1 MRIYRPSGFVLAILS
16 LASLSSPDDRFVRAG
31 GPLLTTRTG
40 RAFVWN
46 VSRPIAYTPDQGPLG
61 PLTNDQAVALT
72 QEIFSIWAS
81 IPTTTIR
88 FQPSGQLLT
97 TDVTGSNVMSVL
109 DDLVEDCRAG
119 RGCVNPVIFDSDG
132 SVTDALLGIGS
143 RRRVAG
149 FAGPRVLSSLR
160 ILQGTVTING
170 LFANQQDRL
179 RGIMVHEVGH
189 FAGLDHTQI
198 NLDAVF
204 DGNPGNDDT
213 VPTMIPVFTSSF
225 RVETWATPKIDDIA
239 AISSLYPTTSF
250 ARTTGTIRGRILY
263 PDGVGFMGA
272 NVIARKVDDPQR
284 IAVSSVSGF
293 QHIGTISDKEWDLRY
308 RGSDNP
314 DLLGFY
320 EIRGLPPGEYTVEI
334 EELDGSFTGGSSV
347 GPLDPPASLPGPP
360 EFYSGDSESDDDPP
374 QSKATVFVAAG
385 AIVDNINIIL
395 NTRVSRPANDRCDQ
409 ATIISG
415 PSFTDRINVFEA
427 STDKDDPRQSC
438 AEDRLN
444 SHSVWYRFTPPSNGT
459 ITVSTNGSS
468 FGFDTVLTVYTG
480 TCSMLREVA
489 CNDDDDV
496 GTKSRVKMD
505 VMAGTT
511 YLIEV
516 TKLGGP
522 LTRIFDA
529 NLVLTFTFTTGAT
542 ETESPQDAGAT
553 ASTTASESAMSQ
565 FVSESEPNNSIT
577 QADPITPPVTVTA
590 TLDPAGDTDFFS
602 FSGTQGQQAT
612 ITLTAQSLSPGTGID
627 TVVTLFLSTGQ
638 QIGEN
643 DDAGPST
650 LDSRLV
656 VTLPTTGRY
665 VFRVRDFNGRG
676 GRNFVYHA
684 QVVLSGAQPPP
695 PGNAEFEPNN
705 TPPQANTISPDVTV
719 RGILSPTG
727 DVDFFTFSANAGQR
741 LRIDVDAQTLT
752 PPSAADTVI
761 ELFGSNGKKIA
772 ENDDEA
778 PGQLDSL
785 LEVTL
790 TESGRFFFSIRD
802 LNNKGGSAFTYQ
814 VTVRLTGGG
823 PPGRHVESEPNNTIA
838 QADGVVPDVTVAGT
852 LDPGGDVDFFGFDV
866 TSGQTIT
873 VEIRARSLTPASDAD
888 TVITLFDGRGN
899 QLAENDDFGG
909 SLDSRL
915 DFSATTSGRVFLR
928 VRNFGPKGGPTYT
941 YEAVITR
948 RGVIP
953 PPQINT
959 ESEPNNSTA
968 QANPITPPVTV
979 RGTINPAGDVDFFV
993 FDGRRGQQLLVDID
1007 AQTLTPPS
1015 SLDSVVTLMDS
1026 RGNQLA
1032 ENDDA
1037 DGSLDSRLQVTLPST
1052 GRYLIR
1058 IRHFD
1063 QKGGPAYTYNAV
1075 VTLTEPGGGRL
1086 PVTEQEP
1093 NNTIQQANTITPNVT
1108 ISGSFGQFGDTDVF
1122 SFSGRAGQRVT
1133 IVTRADRLA
1142 PPSPADTV
1150 VSVLDAGGRQLATN
1164 NDDPRG
1170 GTRDSFLEATLP
1182 STGTFFVSLRDVF
1195 NRGGKSFVYEMDVTL
1210 MGTAGTS
1217 VESEPNDTFASANDI
1232 DPETTIS
1239 ATINPA
1245 GDVDVFSFE
1254 AQAGQ
1259 FITVDVD
1266 AQSLSPPSPA
1276 AIKIELFFLNVKLA
1290 ESDGSFLSRDP
1301 LIVFIAPFGGRYF
1314 IRVTETEGL
1323 GGPSFDYQV
1332 SVRLP

>member
-1 MRIYRPSGFVLAILS
+1 MRIYRPSALVLAILS
-16 LASLSSPDDRFVRAG
+16 LASLSTPDDQFVRAG
-31 GPLLTTRTG
+31 GPFLTTRTG

-46 VSRPIAYTPDQGPLG
+46 VARPIVYTPDQGPLG

-72 QEIFSIWAS
+72 QEIFAVWAS

-97 TDVTGSNVMSVL
+97 TDVTGNNVMSVL
-109 DDLVEDCRAG
+109 DDLVEDCRIG

-149 FAGPRVLSSLR
+149 FAGPRLLSSLR

-170 LFANQQDRL
+170 LFANQRDRL

-204 DGNPGNDDT
+204 DGDPSNDDT
-213 VPTMIPVFTSSF
+213 VPTMIPVFASNF
-225 RVETWATPKIDDIA
+225 RVETWAAPKIDDIA
-239 AISSLYPTTSF
+239 AISTLYPTTSF

-272 NVIARKVDDPQR
+272 NVIARKVDDPRR

-293 QHIGTISDKEWDLRY
+293 QHIGTISDKEFDLRY

-347 GPLDPPASLPGPP
+347 GPLDPPASLPGPA
-360 EFYSGDSESDDDPP
+360 EFYSGDAESDTDPP
-374 QSKATVFVAAG
+374 QSKTIISVSAG
-385 AIVDNINIIL
+385 AIVNDINIIL
-395 NTRVSRPANDRCDQ
+395 NTRVNRPANDRCDQ
-409 ATIISG
+409 ATVISG

-444 SHSVWYRFTPPSNGT
+444 SHSVWYRFTPVSNGT

-468 FGFDTVLTVYTG
+468 FGLDTVLSVYTG

-489 CNDDDDV
+489 CNDDDV
-496 GTKSRVKMD
+496 GTKSRIKMD

-516 TKLGGP
+516 TNLGGP
-522 LTRIFDA
+522 LTRVFDA
-529 NLVLTFTFTTGAT
+529 NLVLTFTFTTGTT
-542 ETESPQDAGAT
+542 EAERVQDESAKASAT
-553 ASTTASESAMSQ
+553 ASDSTTNQ
-565 FVSESEPNNSIT
+565 FVSESEPNNSIA
-577 QADPITPPVTVTA
+577 QANPITPPVTVVA
-590 TLDPAGDTDFFS
+590 TLDPAGDADFFS

-643 DDAGPST
+643 DDAGPTT

-676 GRNFVYHA
+676 GRNFAYQA
-684 QVVLSGAQPPP
+684 QVILGGGQPPP
-695 PGNAEFEPNN
+695 PTGSEVEPNN
-705 TPPQANTISPDVTV
+705 TPAQANTISPGVTV
-719 RGILSPTG
+719 RGTLNPTG
-727 DVDFFTFSANAGQR
+727 DVDFFAFSANAGER

-761 ELFGSNGKKIA
+761 ELFTSSGKKVA

-785 LEVTL
+785 LELTL
-790 TESGRFFFSIRD
+790 TETGRFFFSVRD

-814 VTVRLTGGG
+814 VTVSLIGGG
-823 PPGRHVESEPNNTIA
+823 PPGRQVESEPNNTIA
-838 QADGVVPDVTVAGT
+838 QANGVTPDVTVVGT
-852 LDPGGDVDFFGFDV
+852 LNPGGDMDFFGFDV
-866 TSGQTIT
+866 TSGQAITI
-873 VEIRARSLTPASDAD
+873 EIRARSLTPASDAD

-915 DFSATTSGRVFLR
+915 DFSATATGRVFLR
-928 VRNFGPKGGPTYT
+928 VRNFSPKGGPTYT

-948 RGVIP
+948 RGVAP
-953 PPQINT
+953 PPQTIN
-959 ESEPNNSTA
+959 EGEPNNSTA
-968 QANPITPPVTV
+968 QANPISPPVTV

-993 FDGRRGQQLLVDID
+993 FDGRRGQQLSVDIN

-1015 SLDSVVTLMDS
+1015 PLDSVVTLFDS

-1037 DGSLDSRLQVTLPST
+1037 DGSLDSRLRFTLPST
-1052 GRYLIR
+1052 GRFVIR

-1063 QKGGPAYTYNAV
+1063 QKGGPAYIYHAV

-1086 PVTEQEP
+1086 PVTEREP
-1093 NNTIQQANTITPNVT
+1093 NNTLQQANAISPDVT
-1108 ISGSFGQFGDTDVF
+1108 VSGSFGQFGDTDVF
-1122 SFSGRAGQRVT
+1122 GFSGRAGQRVT
-1133 IVTRADRLA
+1133 IQTRAERLA

-1150 VSVLDAGGRQLATN
+1150 VALLDAGGRELATN

-1182 STGTFFVSLRDVF
+1182 STGTFFISLRDLF

-1210 MGTAGTS
+1210 TGSAGTLF
-1217 VESEPNDTFASANDI
+1217 ESEPNDTFASANDI

-1239 ATINPA
+1239 AAINPA

-1266 AQSLSPPSPA
+1266 AASLSPPSPA
-1276 AIKIELFFLNVKLA
+1276 SIKIELFFLNVKLA

-1301 LIVFIAPFGGRYF
+1301 LIVFIAPIGGRYF
-1314 IRVTETEGL
+1314 IRVTETGGR
-1323 GGPSFDYQV
+1323 GGPSFVYRV
-1332 SVRLP
+1332 SVRLS